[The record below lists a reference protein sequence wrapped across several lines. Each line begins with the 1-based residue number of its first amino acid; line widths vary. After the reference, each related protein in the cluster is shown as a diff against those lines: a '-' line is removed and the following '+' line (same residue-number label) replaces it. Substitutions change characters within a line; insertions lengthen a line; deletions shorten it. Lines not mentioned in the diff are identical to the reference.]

1 MALMLADKNRALFRL
16 EDVPADIDNPTV
28 AELQAS
34 ENVADRVFL
43 ADTYFRAANSESIT
57 DPFLNG
63 DQNQGWG
70 ADNWEAQVSV
80 ARFFEAGKPSTTEDV
95 LFEATRTKGTVN
107 VWATRKGVRW
117 DAPIEA
123 GQEFSIF
130 VTVSDTPQEPQEST
144 GYEKVIVPQAVRRA
158 SLYRIAVA
166 SS

>member
-1 MALMLADKNRALFRL
+1 MLADKNRALFRL

-34 ENVADRVFL
+34 ENVSDRVFL
-43 ADTYFRAANSESIT
+43 ADTYFRAASSETIT

-80 ARFFEAGKPSTTEDV
+80 ARFFEAGKPSPTEDV

-117 DAPIEA
+117 DASIEA

-130 VTVSDTPQEPQEST
+130 VTVSDTPQEPQESA

-166 SS
+166 GS

>member
-16 EDVPADIDNPTV
+16 EDLPDDIYNPTL
-28 AELQAS
+28 AELKAS

-43 ADTYFRAANSESIT
+43 SDTYFRAANSESIT

-63 DQNQGWG
+63 DQNQAWG

-80 ARFFEAGKPSTTEDV
+80 ARFFENGKPSATQDT
-95 LFEATRTKGTVN
+95 LFEAVRTKGATN
-107 VWATRKGVRW
+107 IWATRKGVRW

-130 VTVSDTPQEPQEST
+130 VTISDTPQEPQENS
-144 GYEKVIVPQAVRRA
+144 GYEKVISPQAVQRA
-158 SLYRIAVA
+158 ALYVTAA
-166 SS
+166 SGA